1 MRYPTHRR
9 CTIVFSPGGSL
20 FTERITATGKDY
32 VHYGCTHLRGEEK
45 DIELSMYGRYWKTS
59 FPIFQL
65 IKIKSKPRHH
75 QDKGDSVWFHLY
87 QKPHHNAFREGTFSV
102 NGSKLFNILPPS
114 IRNLRNVGVETFKRK
129 LDEFLATI
137 PDEPQSPGYT
147 LFRRA
152 DTNSLLHM
160 VPALKQSYR

>member
-1 MRYPTHRR
+1 MYKS
-9 CTIVFSPGGSL
+9 VSPGRSL
-20 FTERITATGKDY
+20 FTEKINFYWERLHSLRLYSLERRRERYRIIY
-32 VHYGCTHLRGEEK
+32 VWKILEN
-45 DIELSMYGRYWKTS
+45 IVPNLSTDQNQIKTKTS
-59 FPIFQL
+59 PRQGRFCVVPPV
-65 IKIKSKPRHH
+65 SKAASQRI
-75 QDKGDSVWFHLY
+75 QTL
-87 QKPHHNAFREGTFSV
+87 REGTFSV